1 MATHDPV
8 LNGLEDN
15 IADDEVAAPV
25 AVPAEAADDSADVL
39 MAKFDSVQTGIEQ
52 MGMTALKLD
61 KQPHDQARVEVLI
74 AYAKQLQE
82 QNEKMYDL
90 LVEMNDFFGS
100 R

>member
-1 MATHDPV
+1 
-8 LNGLEDN
+8 
-15 IADDEVAAPV
+15 
-25 AVPAEAADDSADVL
+25 
-39 MAKFDSVQTGIEQ
+39 
-52 MGMTALKLD
+52 MGATALKLD